1 MKTNASLHLSGKIRS
16 LLQNFSEIRPVLLRP
31 GIKYILLATVFFQL
45 MNTCVKFVPDIPA
58 HQIIFFRCI
67 ISLSFSFVHLK
78 MLNID
83 PWGNNK
89 VALILRGIFG
99 MASLTAFF
107 ITLQRMPLATAVTIQ
122 YLSPIFTIIFA
133 TFILGEKTRPL
144 QYLFFILSFI
154 GVLIVRGFDERI
166 ATTDLILG
174 ITSAMFSGLAY
185 NMIRKSRNTEHPL
198 VVVFYFP
205 LVALPI
211 ITVWCF
217 TEWVNPQGWDWVF
230 LILTG
235 IFTQIAQVFMTRAY
249 QLEKASTISGLQYLG
264 LIYSLSIGYFIFDE
278 TYTWMSI
285 LGMIL
290 IVLGI
295 LFNLFYEKVKSNAS

>member
-1 MKTNASLHLSGKIRS
+1 MISGFEK
-16 LLQNFSEIRPVLLRP
+16 FSEIRGVFSRP
-31 GIKYILLATVFFQL
+31 GIKYILLATIFFQL
-45 MNTCVKFVPDIPA
+45 MNTCVKFVPHIPA
-58 HQIIFFRCI
+58 HQIIFFRSI
-67 ISLSFSFVHLK
+67 ISLSVSFIHLK
-78 MLNID
+78 ILNIH

-133 TFILGEKTRPL
+133 TFILGEKSKPL
-144 QYLFFILSFI
+144 QYLFFIISFA
-154 GVLIVRGFDERI
+154 GVVIVRGFDDRI
-166 ATTDLILG
+166 ATNDLMLG
-174 ITSAMFSGLAY
+174 ILSAMFSGLAY
-185 NMIRKSRNTEHPL
+185 NMIRKSRNSEHPI

-211 ITVWCF
+211 ITIWCL
-217 TEWVNPQGWDWVF
+217 TEWVDPVGWDWLF

-235 IFTQIAQVFMTRAY
+235 VFTQVAQVFMTKAY

-264 LIYSLSIGYFIFDE
+264 LIYSLTIGYFIFDE
-278 TYTWMSI
+278 TYSWLS
-285 LGMIL
+285 LVGMGL
-290 IVLGI
+290 IVSGI
-295 LFNLFYEKVKSNAS
+295 LLNLLYEKIKTKTL

>member
-1 MKTNASLHLSGKIRS
+1 M
-16 LLQNFSEIRPVLLRP
+16 Q
-31 GIKYILLATVFFQL
+31 
-45 MNTCVKFVPDIPA
+45 
-58 HQIIFFRCI
+58 
-67 ISLSFSFVHLK
+67 
-78 MLNID
+78 

-133 TFILGEKTRPL
+133 TFILGEKSKPL
-144 QYLFFILSFI
+144 QYLFFIISFA
-154 GVLIVRGFDERI
+154 GVVMVRGFDDRI
-166 ATTDLILG
+166 ATNDLMLG
-174 ITSAMFSGLAY
+174 ILSAMFSGLAY

-211 ITVWCF
+211 ISVWCL
-217 TEWVNPQGWDWVF
+217 TEWVNPMGWDWLF

-235 IFTQIAQVFMTRAY
+235 VFTQIAQVFMTKAY
-249 QLEKASTISGLQYLG
+249 QLEKAAIISGLQYLG
-264 LIYSLSIGYFIFDE
+264 LIYSLSIGYFLFDE
-278 TYTWMSI
+278 TYSWLSL
-285 LGMIL
+285 LGMAL
-290 IVLGI
+290 IVTGI
-295 LFNLFYEKVKSNAS
+295 LFNLLYEKIKAKNL

>member
-1 MKTNASLHLSGKIRS
+1 
-16 LLQNFSEIRPVLLRP
+16 
-31 GIKYILLATVFFQL
+31 
-45 MNTCVKFVPDIPA
+45 MNTCVKFVPHIPA
-58 HQIIFFRCI
+58 HQIIFFRSI
-67 ISLSFSFVHLK
+67 ISLCASFIHLK
-78 MLNID
+78 ILHIH
-83 PWGNNK
+83 PWGNHK

-133 TFILGEKTRPL
+133 TYILGEKSKPL
-144 QYLFFILSFI
+144 QYLFFIISFA
-154 GVLIVRGFDERI
+154 GVVIVRGFDDRI
-166 ATTDLILG
+166 ATNDLILG
-174 ITSAMFSGLAY
+174 ILSAMFSGLAY

-211 ITVWCF
+211 ISVWCL
-217 TEWVNPQGWDWVF
+217 TEWVNPVGWDWLF

-235 IFTQIAQVFMTRAY
+235 VFTQIAQVFMTKAY

-264 LIYSLSIGYFIFDE
+264 LIYSLSIGYLIFDE
-278 TYTWMSI
+278 TYSWLS
-285 LGMIL
+285 LVGMAL
-290 IVLGI
+290 IVTGI
-295 LFNLFYEKVKSNAS
+295 LFNLFYEKIKAKTL